1 MDSSIVLCGH
11 DLLWC
16 TALKKEFENENI
28 FICHADGIEDIE
40 IYFLILI
47 QILLSVLL
55 KSFTILPRPFQ
66 LVVSADILQLIKLPY
81 L

>member
-40 IYFLILI
+40 NIFSYIN
-47 QILLSVLL
+47 
-55 KSFTILPRPFQ
+55 T
-66 LVVSADILQLIKLPY
+66 DIIVCSIEE
-81 L
+81 

>member
-40 IYFLILI
+40 NIFSYINTDIIVCSIEEFYN
-47 QILLSVLL
+47 
-55 KSFTILPRPFQ
+55 LPRPFQ
-66 LVVSADILQLIKLPY
+66 LVVSAGILQLIKLPY